1 MICFSFIF
9 NLGGIYMS
17 SKLLNPYPY
26 GSKEYIARKLE
37 LNAQYGMCGGFIM
50 KRTSFGTEQ
59 EKSKQVQ
66 ETEDR
71 KENI

>member
-37 LNAQYGMCGGFIM
+37 LNAQYGICG
-50 KRTSFGTEQ
+50 SFAMQPTLFVTEQ
-59 EKSKQVQ
+59 EKPKQVQ
-66 ETEDR
+66 EAEDR